1 MTSGCVSQQFTCAQ
15 HHPCPCVA
23 SLGSADATADMLR
36 EAFNLRQA
44 RGSVGAAA
52 RAAKSGGGGKA
63 AGPVQPKGP
72 PPAAIYLER
81 RGINKPPAPVRG
93 LATWGQIEQAEP
105 ADQVSEP
112 RIVPPKAVT
121 HHNKRV

>member
-1 MTSGCVSQQFTCAQ
+1 MTSRCVSQQFTCAQ
-15 HHPCPCVA
+15 HHPCPCLA
-23 SLGSADATADMLR
+23 SLGAAVTAPNP

-44 RGSVGAAA
+44 RGSVGVAA
-52 RAAKSGGGGKA
+52 RAAKTGAGGKP
-63 AGPVQPKGP
+63 GPVQPKGP

-81 RGINKPPAPVRG
+81 RSINKPPAPVRG
-93 LATWGQIEQAEP
+93 LATWGQIDQAEP

-121 HHNKRV
+121 PHNKRV